1 MMQEKFKN
9 YGLWVALFAL
19 LGMVLMDAVPN
30 FNLGR
35 YQEYVDIILYILI
48 AAGVVSNP
56 TAGKWFSDKGNK
68 GEDK

>member
-1 MMQEKFKN
+1 MQEKFKN

-19 LGMVLMDAVPN
+19 LGMVLMDSVSN

-35 YQEYVDIILYILI
+35 YQEYVDMILYILI

-56 TAGKWFSDKGNK
+56 TAGKWFADNQNK

>member
-1 MMQEKFKN
+1 MQEKFKN

-19 LGMVLMDAVPN
+19 VGMVLMDTVPH

-35 YQEYVDIILYILI
+35 YQEYVDMILYILI

-56 TAGKWFSDKGNK
+56 TVGKWFADKRNEGV
-68 GEDK
+68 DK

>member
-1 MMQEKFKN
+1 MQDKFKN

-19 LGMVLMDAVPN
+19 VGMVLMDTVPH

-35 YQEYVDIILYILI
+35 YQEYVDMILYILI

-56 TAGKWFSDKGNK
+56 TAGKWFADKQNK
-68 GEDK
+68 GADK

>member
-1 MMQEKFKN
+1 MQEKFKN
-9 YGLWVALFAL
+9 YGLWVALFAV
-19 LGMVLMDAVPN
+19 LGMVLMDTVPN

-35 YQEYVDIILYILI
+35 YQEYVDMILYILI

-56 TAGKWFSDKGNK
+56 TAGKWFADKQSK

>member
-1 MMQEKFKN
+1 MQEKFKN

-19 LGMVLMDAVPN
+19 VGMVLMDTVPH

-35 YQEYVDIILYILI
+35 YQEYVDMILYILI

-56 TAGKWFSDKGNK
+56 TAGKWFADKRNEGD
-68 GEDK
+68 DK

>member
-1 MMQEKFKN
+1 MQEKFKN

-19 LGMVLMDAVPN
+19 VGMVLMDTVPH

-35 YQEYVDIILYILI
+35 YQEYVDMILYILI

-56 TAGKWFSDKGNK
+56 TAGKWFADKNKK
-68 GEDK
+68 GEVE

>member
-1 MMQEKFKN
+1 MQEKFKN

-19 LGMVLMDAVPN
+19 VGMVLMDTVSH

-35 YQEYVDIILYILI
+35 YQEYVDMFLYILI

-56 TAGKWFSDKGNK
+56 TAGKWFADKRNK
-68 GEDK
+68 GEGK

>member
-1 MMQEKFKN
+1 MQEKFKN

-19 LGMVLMDAVPN
+19 VGMVLMDTVPH

-35 YQEYVDIILYILI
+35 YQEYVDMILYILI

-56 TAGKWFSDKGNK
+56 TAGKWFADKQNEGV
-68 GEDK
+68 DK